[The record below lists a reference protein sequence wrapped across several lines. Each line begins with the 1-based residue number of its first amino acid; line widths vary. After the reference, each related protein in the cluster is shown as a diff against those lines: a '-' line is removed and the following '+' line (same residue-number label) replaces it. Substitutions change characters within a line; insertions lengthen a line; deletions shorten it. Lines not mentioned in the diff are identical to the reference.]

1 MRQVD
6 AAYDAVLL
14 RSLTKRRSGTA
25 VSLDVKYADVKVS
38 SGKPLAS
45 NTSAKGPGSA
55 MGSSGRGS
63 TAAGVRGGAASSG
76 DGSNPAAS
84 LLAALPTVRSPD
96 ASQLAPVAALF
107 AALGLAAL
115 ATGVVHTPG
124 TPDPAPSVPLAF
136 GFAAALFHLRRKAV
150 SLPRAAG
157 LTSLGLAAGTLM
169 GVLVQSGLHVD
180 IVPLGPLSSPATLV
194 AESALVGMFT
204 VRGLCVS
211 YRSAAPRE
219 ALTMCVYT
227 GNCPSAVAARCE
239 GSARDGRDTH
249 NRNANVKKSRQD
261 AVVHA
266 DCKWSSQNC
275 AVCDTKWPLAGG
287 VVSFRFE
294 RSWRP

>member
-1 MRQVD
+1 VRQVD

-25 VSLDVKYADVKVS
+25 VSLDVKYADVKLS
-38 SGKPLAS
+38 SGKPLA

-76 DGSNPAAS
+76 GGSTPAAA

-115 ATGVVHTPG
+115 ATGVAHTPG

-169 GVLVQSGLHVD
+169 GVLVQSGLRVD

-204 VRGLCVS
+204 VRGLSCHIV
-211 YRSAAPRE
+211 PLLRE
-219 ALTMCVYT
+219 RL
-227 GNCPSAVAARCE
+227 
-239 GSARDGRDTH
+239 
-249 NRNANVKKSRQD
+249 
-261 AVVHA
+261 
-266 DCKWSSQNC
+266 
-275 AVCDTKWPLAGG
+275 
-287 VVSFRFE
+287 
-294 RSWRP
+294 